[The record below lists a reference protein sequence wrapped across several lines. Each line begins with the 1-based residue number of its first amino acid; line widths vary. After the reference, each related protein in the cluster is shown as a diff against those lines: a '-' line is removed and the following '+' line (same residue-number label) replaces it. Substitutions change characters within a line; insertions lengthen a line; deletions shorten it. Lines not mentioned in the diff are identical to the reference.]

1 VPHLEHFSEH
11 GGDVIMGA
19 IAKRDRFEMPES
31 FRRLWEGDWDNPVI
45 RVEEFKDGD
54 NLVVKAEMP
63 GIDPEKDVDIS
74 VSDGVLHIKAE
85 REEKSEEKSKDGYR
99 SEFRYGS
106 FMRDIP
112 LPRGCKEEDVT
123 ASYRDGVLEVRVPVP
138 EQVETAKKKVPITR
152 S

>member
-1 VPHLEHFSEH
+1 
-11 GGDVIMGA
+11 MAA
-19 IAKRDRFEMPES
+19 IAKRERFEMPEPV
-31 FRRLWEGDWDNPVI
+31 RRFFEGDWDTPTM
-45 RVEEFKDGD
+45 RVEEFRDGQ

-74 VSDGVLHIKAE
+74 VSEGVLHIQAQ
-85 REEKSEEKSKDGYR
+85 REEKTEHKGKDGYR

-106 FMRDIP
+106 FLRDIA
-112 LPRGCKEEDVT
+112 LPRGCKEEEVT

-138 EQVETAKKKVPITR
+138 EQPESTKKVPVVR